1 MNKMVQLQEAKVNEI
16 AKKSKKGFTL
26 VELVVVIAILA
37 ILAAIAIPV
46 ISNTINSSKKSGAAN
61 DAQTLELGLK
71 EADAQ
76 IVAGDTSLYTT
87 GTAAT
92 VNDVCVK
99 KSIDI
104 PYTVT
109 VGGTTYTLTWT
120 SDQKCVYLDTAGK
133 EISSGK
139 KYSKGSKTFSKAP
152 KGDTTLKV
160 TDLF

>member
-46 ISNTINSSKKSGAAN
+46 ISNTINSSKKSGAAS
-61 DAQTLELGLK
+61 DAQTLELALK

-76 IVAGDTSLYTT
+76 IVAGDTSLYTKT
-87 GTAAT
+87 ST
-92 VNDVCVK
+92 VKDVCDK
-99 KSIDI
+99 KAIKLDAS
-104 PYTVT
+104 VS
-109 VGGTTYTLTWT
+109 VGSKTYNLVWTT
-120 SDQKCVYLDTAGK
+120 DEKCVYLDKSSGSGT

-139 KYSKGSKTFSKAP
+139 TYTVKKAISGST
-152 KGDTTLKV
+152 DTSTIV
-160 TDLF
+160 SFF